1 MTKDRKPD
9 PATPAAKSGESS
21 GRLRDSKGISLLVV
35 DGIYDGMA
43 TGDAAS
49 TVTIGRG
56 PGNTIEVPLDRQ
68 VSTDHCV
75 VRFSSDVGCWTA
87 EDRGSTNGTWFEGRR
102 IDTPIELSFGNE
114 FIIGSG
120 PAAWTAAIY
129 AARAQ
134 LDPFVIEGSFHRT
147 MVPGGQLMFTTEVE
161 NYPGFPDGITGQAM
175 MEGFKQQAQ
184 RFGTRSEM
192 EDVVRVD
199 FSGHPHRLWTSGDD
213 EYEADAVI
221 VATGANARWMDV
233 PGEERLAQSGGGVS
247 ACAVCDGALPHF
259 RDQVIAIVGGG
270 DSALEDAL
278 YMTKFAS
285 DVVVIHRRDELRAS
299 KIMQDRAFE
308 NPKIRFLWNTVVTEV
323 IGDDVVERLRLAN
336 RATGEASELEV
347 GGLFVAIGH
356 DPNTA
361 FLAGQIELEESG
373 YIRAPTSW
381 RTATSAAGVFA
392 AGDAMDDFYR
402 QAITAAGTGCM
413 AALEAERWLSHP

>member
-1 MTKDRKPD
+1 MSERKKE
-9 PATPAAKSGESS
+9 T
-21 GRLRDSKGISLLVV
+21 LI
-35 DGIYDGMA
+35 
-43 TGDAAS
+43 
-49 TVTIGRG
+49 
-56 PGNTIEVPLDRQ
+56 
-68 VSTDHCV
+68 
-75 VRFSSDVGCWTA
+75 
-87 EDRGSTNGTWFEGRR
+87 
-102 IDTPIELSFGNE
+102 
-114 FIIGSG
+114 IIGSG

-199 FSGHPHRLWTSGDD
+199 FTGHPHVLWTSGDD

-221 VATGANARWMDV
+221 IATGANARWMDV

-299 KIMQDRAFE
+299 KIMQERAFE
-308 NPKIRFLWNTVVTEV
+308 NPKIRFLWDTVVTEV
-323 IGDDVVERLRLAN
+323 VGDEVVERLLLSN

-356 DPNTA
+356 EPNTA
-361 FLAGQIELEESG
+361 FLAGQIELEDSG
-373 YIRAPTSW
+373 YIRTPTSW
-381 RTATSAAGVFA
+381 RTETTAAGVFA
-392 AGDAMDDFYR
+392 AGDAMDAYYR
-402 QAITAAGTGCM
+402 QAVTAAGTGCM
-413 AALEAERWLSHP
+413 AALEAERWLSHR

>member
-1 MTKDRKPD
+1 MSERKKE
-9 PATPAAKSGESS
+9 T
-21 GRLRDSKGISLLVV
+21 LV
-35 DGIYDGMA
+35 
-43 TGDAAS
+43 
-49 TVTIGRG
+49 
-56 PGNTIEVPLDRQ
+56 
-68 VSTDHCV
+68 
-75 VRFSSDVGCWTA
+75 
-87 EDRGSTNGTWFEGRR
+87 
-102 IDTPIELSFGNE
+102 
-114 FIIGSG
+114 IIGSG

-161 NYPGFPDGITGQAM
+161 NYPGFPDGITGQSM

-199 FSGHPHRLWTSGDD
+199 FAGHPHVLWTSGDD

-221 VATGANARWMDV
+221 IATGANARWMDV

-299 KIMQDRAFE
+299 KIMQERAFE
-308 NPKIRFLWNTVVTEV
+308 NPKIRFLWDTVVTEV
-323 IGDDVVERLRLAN
+323 VGDEVVERLLLSN

-356 DPNTA
+356 EPNTA
-361 FLAGQIELEESG
+361 FLAGQVELEDSG
-373 YIRAPTSW
+373 YIRTPTSW
-381 RTATSAAGVFA
+381 RTETTAAGVFA
-392 AGDAMDDFYR
+392 AGDAMDAYYR
-402 QAITAAGTGCM
+402 QAVTAAGTGCM
-413 AALEAERWLSHP
+413 AALEAERWLSHR